1 MSFDCWLKVN
11 ADGRPAQAVLQELL
25 TLLGDATVTGIEVV
39 RVAYTGTSLHEAGI
53 SDREGEER
61 RHATDSGSL

>member
-11 ADGRPAQAVLQELL
+11 ADGRPAQAVLRELL

-39 RVAYTGTSLHEAGI
+39 REAFTGVS
-53 SDREGEER
+53 
-61 RHATDSGSL
+61 